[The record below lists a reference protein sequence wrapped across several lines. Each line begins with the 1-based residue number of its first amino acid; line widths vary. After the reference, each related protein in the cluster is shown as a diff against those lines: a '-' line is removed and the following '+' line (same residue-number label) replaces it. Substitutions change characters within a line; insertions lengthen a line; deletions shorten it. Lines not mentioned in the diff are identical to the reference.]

1 MEKVKKI
8 LLVRTSSMGDV
19 IHTFPAA
26 VDFKKAFPD
35 AQLHWLVEESFA
47 PVCALCSAV
56 DEMQITAFRRW
67 RKSPFSSK
75 TWNEVKAL
83 KEKLRSEHYDAVV
96 DTQGILR
103 SAWAASWA
111 GVPVTGYSRDTV
123 REKLATLFY
132 QKTFHMPATLG
143 TVRRYRRM
151 LAASIGYEIDEEHP
165 RFGARAPQIEG
176 IELPNRFTA
185 LFVNASL
192 KRPKLWKEERWTE
205 LIQALSDMGLNSLL
219 FWGNDS
225 EKARV
230 QRIAKGNPS
239 ALVMPKMSIPE
250 IASVVSHA
258 QIGIGLDTGLMHLAA
273 ALNIPCVGVW
283 VDTDLE
289 KISLIGENDC
299 ATVGGVAADVTVEDI
314 LIAVKARV

>member
-1 MEKVKKI
+1 MENLKKI

-35 AQLHWLVEESFA
+35 AKLHWLIEESFA

-56 DEMQITAFRRW
+56 DEMRITAFRRW
-67 RKSPFSSK
+67 RKTPFSSK
-75 TWNEVKAL
+75 TWEEVKAL
-83 KEKLRSEHYDAVV
+83 KEHLRLEHYDAVV

-132 QKTFHMPATLG
+132 QKTFQMPSTLG

-151 LAASIGYEIDEEHP
+151 LATSIGYEIDEEHP
-165 RFGARAPQIEG
+165 KFGARVPQIDTVD
-176 IELPNRFTA
+176 LPCRFAT

-192 KRPKLWKEERWTE
+192 KRPKLWKEERWEE
-205 LIQALSDMGLNSLL
+205 LICALADMGLHSVL

-225 EKARV
+225 EKERV
-230 QRIAKGNPS
+230 QRIAKVSPL
-239 ALVMPKMSIPE
+239 AIVMPRMSIPE
-250 IASVVSHA
+250 IASVVARA

-273 ALNIPCVGVW
+273 ALAIPCVGVW
-283 VDTDLE
+283 VDTNLE

-299 ATVGGVAADVTVEDI
+299 ATVGGVAADVTVEAI
-314 LIAVKARV
+314 LNAVKERV